1 MRNAAPRKG
10 LTLLEVLITIF
21 VMAIGFLS
29 VLTLFPLAARKV
41 ARGIDS
47 DRATLMA
54 GNAAT
59 SASILGFNN
68 MAQLFANSELSQ
80 LPPQDPRRLQPSS
93 VVHVDPAGLFSGS
106 GTFQGSY
113 LMPSNQNQLP
123 ANWREWVVSQ
133 DELRFESNGL
143 PEQGFRRGERY
154 SASYLFRRR
163 QLNDPDSL
171 ECLIFVYTG
180 RPIEFG
186 NNAFI
191 PLNLINDPTNQSGI
205 TVTEPG
211 TNGTPGPV
219 GPDRFLGRT
228 SWIMDLSTDGA
239 KPRWKKFYQVQTAE
253 LSGVNQLTLT
263 FDRAPE
269 APITNAVWVDFLFDW
284 FDRGTLP

>member
-1 MRNAAPRKG
+1 MLNSAPRKG

-29 VLTLFPLAARKV
+29 VLTLFPLAARKL
-41 ARGIDS
+41 ARAIDS

-54 GNAAT
+54 GNAAA
-59 SASILGFNN
+59 SATILGFRD
-68 MAQLFANSELSQ
+68 MAQVALNSELAP
-80 LPPQDPRRLQPSS
+80 LPPQDPRRLQPST
-93 VVHVDPAGLFSGS
+93 VVHLDPAGVFSGA
-106 GTFQGSY
+106 GTFAGSF
-113 LMPSNQNQLP
+113 LLPAGLNQLP

-133 DELRFESNGL
+133 DEMRFESNGL
-143 PEQGFRRGERY
+143 PEAGFRRGERY

-171 ECLIFVYTG
+171 ECLILVFTG

-191 PLNLINDPTNQSGI
+191 PLNLINDPTNIGGI
-205 TVTEPG
+205 TITEPG
-211 TNGTPGPV
+211 TNGAPGPS
-219 GPDRFLGRT
+219 GPDRVLGRS
-228 SWIMDLSTDGA
+228 SWIMDLSQHGP
-239 KPRWKKFYQVQTAE
+239 KPRWKKFYQVQSAE
-253 LSGVNQLTLT
+253 LTGVNQLSLT
-263 FDRAPE
+263 FDRTPE